1 MSKAKVKVVGAYVD
15 GHGPGSIISVDGEV
29 ANYLEKLGY
38 GEIQKDVEKP
48 KEEAKTEPKAEAKSE
63 SKPKGKRKSKS
74 KDDK

>member
-1 MSKAKVKVVGAYVD
+1 MSKVKVKVVGAFVD

-48 KEEAKTEPKAEAKSE
+48 KEEKAEAPKAETKSK
-63 SKPKGKRKSKS
+63 SKGKGKSKS